1 EARTELSII
10 LSVMPFHNLTEKD
23 FEDDDEL
30 FQRAVSNHEGH
41 RFRLMETTQQGLAT
55 RCLKHLVTG
64 LEAELDSTM
73 VASPEVVG
81 QLLVYVQYGWPYWHE
96 RPAFSKLVNSLKT
109 VSPGDRHVKYLLICI
124 TLVCN
129 ECLLINLILC
139 LADPLMIQ
147 KLSEVSARPLFAS
160 VTLPRYNSESPSV
173 SSSAP
178 SSPTSPM
185 TPTFAHPLSPRVPPT
200 NGSQPGMPYSQY
212 ANSRGDIIPR
222 PHSSSGR
229 SITEPTHHTLA
240 SFLRENLRTAL
251 STPARSLG
259 SNCHLGARA
268 TPDMERPSEVDKK
281 KRDSI
286 VSMEV
291 DETRRSSND
300 ETRATLE
307 RKRSRALLEIEP
319 DLTNG
324 RRRLLAEQEQISAGK
339 GTAPYARSPVFQPPN
354 SSLRDLRDYRRGSD
368 ILMGGDRRGSDSSM
382 ESGNGVE

>member
-1 EARTELSII
+1 
-10 LSVMPFHNLTEKD
+10 MPFHNLTEKD

-96 RPAFSKLVNSLKT
+96 RPAFSKL
-109 VSPGDRHVKYLLICI
+109 
-124 TLVCN
+124 
-129 ECLLINLILC
+129 
-139 LADPLMIQ
+139 
-147 KLSEVSARPLFAS
+147 LSEVSARPLFAS